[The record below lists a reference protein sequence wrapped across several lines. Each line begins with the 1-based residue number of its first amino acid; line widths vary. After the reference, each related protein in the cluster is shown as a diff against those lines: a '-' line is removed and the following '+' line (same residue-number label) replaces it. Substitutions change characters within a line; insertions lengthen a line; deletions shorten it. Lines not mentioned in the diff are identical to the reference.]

1 VAGTPT
7 GSSSSRHAASIGA
20 ASTLK
25 VGEANY
31 RIFNVSTLEASGVA
45 NVGRMPL
52 LEVR

>member
-1 VAGTPT
+1 M
-7 GSSSSRHAASIGA
+7 SKSNFGA
-20 ASTLK
+20 ASTLE
-25 VGEANY
+25 VGDANY